1 MDERDT
7 KIKTPHEEALDL
19 LTLLFNAEQRYQFA
33 DQEYEHAKDARKMA
47 KEEVQR
53 LLLIMRGEVPRMHAK
68 ARERNALEGTLF
80 DAPPI
85 VEWQSDLETIVGGA
99 NDGAK
104 VKDVSID
111 TDDLAGD
118 VISDGKG
125 LRFGRFKA
133 RRTREA
139 DENVKQ
145 DEYDLECMDC
155 SKQVAH
161 VFVSPGEEPIGR
173 LRQSAKQHLDLF
185 HEREKRDG
193 GE

>member
-1 MDERDT
+1 MDDRDT
-7 KIKTPHEEALDL
+7 KTKTPHEEALDL

-33 DQEYEHAKDARKMA
+33 DQEYERAKDNRKMA
-47 KEEVQR
+47 KEEVHR

-68 ARERNALEGTLF
+68 AREHNALSGSLF
-80 DAPPI
+80 DMPPL
-85 VEWQSDLETIVGGA
+85 VEWQKDLEKVVGGA
-99 NDGAK
+99 NDGAPADG
-104 VKDVSID
+104 VE
-111 TDDLAGD
+111 TQDLDGP

-125 LRFGRFKA
+125 IRFGRFRA
-133 RRTREA
+133 RRVREA

-161 VFVSPGEEPIGR
+161 VFASAGEDPVIR

-185 HEREKRDG
+185 HDRESP
-193 GE
+193 E